1 MIIEQMF
8 QEDINRKIN
17 GVVKVDQNAK
27 DVLVQELN
35 EYVITREL
43 KKHFTTFFNNYLES
57 FNEKT
62 ADIGV
67 WISGFFGSG
76 KSHFLKMLSYLLE
89 NEEIDGVKS
98 VERFRKKFDEDP
110 LTFKLIDDATRN
122 QTDTI
127 LFNIDIEKQFLSKN
141 KFKEFKFIKNYSEND
156 LFIFHFLI
164 FIFNNGYSFFT
175 IMQNK
180 VSFIIKINHIEN
192 IKYEINKVKIE
203 KISNVFKYDYT
214 HNKINIIQDNIKK

>member
-1 MIIEQMF
+1 M
-8 QEDINRKIN
+8 
-17 GVVKVDQNAK
+17 
-27 DVLVQELN
+27 L
-35 EYVITREL
+35 
-43 KKHFTTFFNNYLES
+43 
-57 FNEKT
+57 
-62 ADIGV
+62 
-67 WISGFFGSG
+67 ISDYG
-76 KSHFLKMLSYLLE
+76 Y
-89 NEEIDGVKS
+89 
-98 VERFRKKFDEDP
+98 
-110 LTFKLIDDATRN
+110 
-122 QTDTI
+122 I
-127 LFNIDIEKQFLSKN
+127 LFIYIDKQNSLKIINEFIINFHSSNVDDFKNSFKDNSNELLKLLNIDIEKQFLSKN